1 MGLVNTVIL
10 IGSLVTSLILIGTT
24 IGKIH
29 TWFLKQEE
37 QDTQIANI
45 KKEQRILCKGISACL
60 DGLEQLGCNHS
71 VSVAKQELEEHLN
84 DVAHE

>member
-1 MGLVNTVIL
+1 MDLVNTVIL
-10 IGSLVTSLILIGTT
+10 VASLITSLILIGTT

-71 VSVAKQELEEHLN
+71 VPVAKQELEEHLN